1 MKNKPLLFWGLGAG
15 VIALVV
21 FIVGYAFV
29 WPVNDDGHKSGRM
42 KDGKCGRISGGMEG
56 MMGEDGGCGMM
67 GMMGDMMSGGMGGMT
82 GGMGGMMSA
91 PVSEAALP
99 ITIDQAVDAARRY
112 VDGQGNPDLKVG
124 EIREFTNDFYARVD
138 EKSTGAGAY
147 ELSIDRNTGNATPEM
162 GPNLIWNTRYNR
174 GGNSGYM
181 SGMMDC
187 MEGESGDMMDDGGS
201 GTDQSMM
208 DGNESGGM
216 DHSMMGNDGSGGT
229 GGMMSGRASDKP
241 ATTDMTIKKAQALD
255 RAQKYLDK
263 QIPGSKSGKLDTF
276 YGYYTV
282 EIAKDGRTL
291 GMLSVNG
298 ENGQVWYHGWHGAYL
313 GGKVL

>member
-1 MKNKPLLFWGLGAG
+1 
-15 VIALVV
+15 
-21 FIVGYAFV
+21 
-29 WPVNDDGHKSGRM
+29 
-42 KDGKCGRISGGMEG
+42 
-56 MMGEDGGCGMM
+56 
-67 GMMGDMMSGGMGGMT
+67 
-82 GGMGGMMSA
+82 
-91 PVSEAALP
+91 LP

-147 ELSIDRNTGNATPEM
+147 GLSIGRNTGNATPEM
-162 GPNLIWNTRYNR
+162 GPNLIWNTKYNW
-174 GGNSGYM
+174 GGNSGDM

-187 MEGESGDMMDDGGS
+187 MKGESGEM
-201 GTDQSMM
+201 
-208 DGNESGGM
+208 
-216 DHSMMGNDGSGGT
+216 T
-229 GGMMSGRASDKP
+229 GGMMIGQASGKP
-241 ATTDMTIKKAQALD
+241 ATTDMTIKKNQALD

-263 QIPGSKSGKLDTF
+263 QIPGAKSGKLDTF

-298 ENGQVWYHGWHGAYL
+298 ENGQVWYYGWHGAYL
-313 GGKVL
+313 GGNLL